1 MGAEAVCGEEDEFG
15 VFVAGE
21 RGVFVVFALFCL
33 GEGEKG
39 VFVV

>member
-1 MGAEAVCGEEDEFG
+1 MVRGEENELG
-15 VFVAGE
+15 VLVAGE